1 MTADRPHDDVVGELL
16 GMQAAL
22 RSEPVGEPDAVSV
35 IDDDLTVRVAGI
47 TERVQ
52 ELERTLAGL
61 SARLDQE
68 IPSRVR
74 VMEWRRLPEFNLC
87 PPMLQMT
94 LDDTIALLQV
104 EVAERTRRES

>member
-22 RSEPVGEPDAVSV
+22 RSGSVAEPDAVSV
-35 IDDDLTVRVAGI
+35 IEDELTVRVAGI
-47 TERVQ
+47 TERID
-52 ELERTLAGL
+52 ELERNLAGL

-68 IPSRVR
+68 VPARVR

-94 LDDTIALLQV
+94 LDDTIALLQT
-104 EVAERTRRES
+104 EVAERARREN